1 MGSRSTFLQIGI
13 SFKKD
18 NSDMDFGTM
27 CIYISYLL
35 LKQNIKTAFHP
46 AQKIY
51 QSPPLVDFPT
61 DNRFWLKPTV
71 VTAGKLGKPE
81 QERRQTKHTLYC
93 VSNTI

>member
-1 MGSRSTFLQIGI
+1 
-13 SFKKD
+13 
-18 NSDMDFGTM
+18 MDFGTM
-27 CIYISYLL
+27 CLHISYLL
-35 LKQNIKTAFHP
+35 LKLNIKTAFHP

-51 QSPPLVDFPT
+51 QSPVDFPT

-93 VSNTI
+93 VSNTMY